1 MYGEFS
7 YIYDKLSFDIDYDY
21 YAQNIKDLAKEY
33 KIGKENMLELACG
46 SGMLTQYF
54 FDDFDRIDALDI
66 STDMLNCF
74 AGKYDNDKV
83 NLIYYDMVEYEKK
96 DFYDLIVILLDSV
109 NYVTNPADLEKLFR
123 NSYNNLKDDSLLVF
137 DINSEMKMREIF
149 GSECYVYEYED
160 IFYTWV
166 NQYYEEDNL
175 IDFYIDFFVKNK
187 YDSYERIQ
195 ETQTEKV
202 YSLDTLR
209 FMLYNCGFTDVKLID
224 FDTGK
229 SVNEITQR
237 ALFVCAL
244 CNDD

>member
-7 YIYDKLSFDIDYDY
+7 YIYDKLSFDIEYEK
-21 YAQNIKDLAKEY
+21 YADNIKALAQKHGI
-33 KIGKENMLELACG
+33 KNNNMLELACG

-74 AGKYDNDKV
+74 AEKYDNDKV

-109 NYVTNPADLEKLFR
+109 NYVTKPADLEKLFR
-123 NSYNNLKDDSLLVF
+123 NSYYNLEDDSLLVF

-160 IFYTWV
+160 IFYTWD
-166 NQYYEEDNL
+166 NYLEDDL
-175 IDFYIDFFVKNK
+175 IDMNLNFFVENPDGT
-187 YDSYERIQ
+187 YRRIEEYQQERIY
-195 ETQTEKV
+195 TIDYVKDLLEKIGFV
-202 YSLDTLR
+202 DIEIFDEDTFGDVNKDTLR
-209 FMLYNCGFTDVKLID
+209 V
-224 FDTGK
+224 
-229 SVNEITQR
+229 
-237 ALFVCAL
+237 LFSARKAAK
-244 CNDD
+244 

>member
-21 YAQNIKDLAKEY
+21 YAQNIKDLAKDY
-33 KIGKENMLELACG
+33 KIGNENMLELACG

-74 AGKYDNDKV
+74 AEKYDNDKV

-160 IFYTWV
+160 IFYTWD
-166 NQYYEEDNL
+166 NYMEDDL
-175 IDFYIDFFVKNK
+175 IDMNLNFFVENPDGT
-187 YDSYERIQ
+187 YRRIEEYQQERIYGVDYVK
-195 ETQTEKV
+195 TLLEKIGFTV
-202 YSLDTLR
+202 IRIFDEDTL
-209 FMLYNCGFTDVKLID
+209 DD
-224 FDTGK
+224 
-229 SVNEITQR
+229 VNEETLR
-237 ALFVCAL
+237 VLFSARKAAK
-244 CNDD
+244 

>member
-7 YIYDKLSFDIDYDY
+7 YIYDKLSFDIEYEK
-21 YAQNIKDLAKEY
+21 YADNIKTLAKKY
-33 KIGKENMLELACG
+33 GINNNNMLELACG

-74 AGKYDNDKV
+74 AEKYDNDKV

-109 NYVTNPADLEKLFR
+109 NYVTKPSDLEKLFR
-123 NSYNNLKDDSLLVF
+123 NSYDNLKDDSLLVF

-160 IFYTWV
+160 IFYTWD
-166 NQYYEEDNL
+166 NYLEDDL
-175 IDFYIDFFVKNK
+175 IDMNLNFFVENP
-187 YDSYERIQ
+187 DGSYRRIEEYQQERIYTIDYVKDLLGRIGF
-195 ETQTEKV
+195 EDIKIFDEDAFGDV
-202 YSLDTLR
+202 NEDTLR
-209 FMLYNCGFTDVKLID
+209 V
-224 FDTGK
+224 
-229 SVNEITQR
+229 
-237 ALFVCAL
+237 LFSARKAAK
-244 CNDD
+244 